1 MLLGGVRKCK
11 DIEKRGFLRPHLAK
25 FYVTKEAG
33 FSGIFLAPSMPKDQ
47 AVIPSFILDTGVL

>member
-1 MLLGGVRKCK
+1 MLLGEARKCK
-11 DIEKRGFLRPHLAK
+11 DIEKRGFLRPNHAK

-33 FSGIFLAPSMPKDQ
+33 FSVFLAPSMLKDQ